1 MKEMPT
7 VPSIALKTLEIVSAS
22 KQKLYI
28 PNQKELKLLFTKNP
42 DCSP

>member
-1 MKEMPT
+1 MKEMPA
-7 VPSIALKTLEIVSAS
+7 VPSIALKTLEIVSTS

-42 DCSP
+42 GCSP